1 MDGGMDGWM
10 NQWMDD
16 ERMDVWMEN
25 ELMAWLRILL
35 WLHVNI
41 AANTVPTEAINSIAT
56 AISTLPDTA
65 VTSAYATAKAGPLL
79 AK

>member
-1 MDGGMDGWM
+1 M

-16 ERMDVWMEN
+16 GWMDGWTN
-25 ELMAWLRILL
+25 GYDYWLRILL

-41 AANTVPTEAINSIAT
+41 AANTVSTEAINYTAT

-79 AK
+79 AY

>member
-1 MDGGMDGWM
+1 
-10 NQWMDD
+10 
-16 ERMDVWMEN
+16 
-25 ELMAWLRILL
+25 LL

-41 AANTVPTEAINSIAT
+41 AANTVSTEAINSTAT

-65 VTSAYATAKAGPLL
+65 VTSAYATAKAGPLF

>member
-1 MDGGMDGWM
+1 M
-10 NQWMDD
+10 
-16 ERMDVWMEN
+16 
-25 ELMAWLRILL
+25 
-35 WLHVNI
+35 HVNI
-41 AANTVPTEAINSIAT
+41 VANTASTEAINSTAT